1 MRKDAAAA
9 IEHDLWFNPHLG
21 PNFATDDSRA
31 RSHAVISVPL
41 LAVKEH
47 DRKRRL
53 RSKAVNAFFRVMI
66 PVLSNLIVHYL
77 RGSPGN
83 GVPVPLSNQQLGKKG
98 DRYDPLSFP
107 RSFPQMLKALRTLG
121 FAEVTLGKYS
131 GFPGQSKRTTMRAG
145 PKIVALIEEHKV
157 TLEDFSGHYDEEVI
171 VLSRRRRG
179 YWDEGQRIDYE
190 DKATTRCY
198 RQELR
203 AINEWLGQADIRSTP
218 LRLIS
223 RSTSR
228 SASCV
233 ANSHSASSTVAAGSS
248 GGSGSTYRKL
258 RACKASASR
267 VRR

>member
-53 RSKAVNAFFRVMI
+53 RSKAVNAFFREMI

-107 RSFPQMLKALRTLG
+107 RSFPQILNALRTLG
-121 FAEVTLGKYS
+121 FAEVVFADS
-131 GFPGQSKRTTMRAG
+131 GCLHR
-145 PKIVALIEEHKV
+145 
-157 TLEDFSGHYDEEVI
+157 
-171 VLSRRRRG
+171 LSH
-179 YWDEGQRIDYE
+179 
-190 DKATTRCY
+190 TR
-198 RQELR
+198 
-203 AINEWLGQADIRSTP
+203 SS
-218 LRLIS
+218 IS
-223 RSTSR
+223 RLNI
-228 SASCV
+228 
-233 ANSHSASSTVAAGSS
+233 ANRPG
-248 GGSGSTYRKL
+248 
-258 RACKASASR
+258 RAHKPR
-267 VRR
+267 PIPL